1 MRNEQLIKVHEYSI
15 AIKQMAMQVEPLT
28 TDQQQKIFEYAEQI
42 EHTLEKIINP
52 EKNLNHDSNRRK
64 SYGG

>member
-28 TDQQQKIFEYAEQI
+28 TVQQQKIFEYAEQI

-52 EKNLNHDSNRRK
+52 EKIKR
-64 SYGG
+64 

>member
-28 TDQQQKIFEYAEQI
+28 TVQQQRIFEYAEQI
-42 EHTLEKIINP
+42 EHTLEKMFHP
-52 EKNLNHDSNRRK
+52 EKFKR
-64 SYGG
+64 

>member
-1 MRNEQLIKVHEYSI
+1 MKNEQLIRAKDFSF
-15 AIKQMAMQVEPLT
+15 AIKNMAMQVEPLT
-28 TDQQQKIFEYAEQI
+28 TIQQQKIFEYAEQI

>member
-52 EKNLNHDSNRRK
+52 EKNLNHDSNRRT